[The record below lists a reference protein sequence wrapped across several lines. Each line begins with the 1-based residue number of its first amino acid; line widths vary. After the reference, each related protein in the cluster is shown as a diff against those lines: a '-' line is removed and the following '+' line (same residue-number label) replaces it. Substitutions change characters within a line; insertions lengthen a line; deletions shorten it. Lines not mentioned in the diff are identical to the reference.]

1 MPTLVL
7 TVIGDDRAGLVK
19 ALADVIAEGGGNWER
34 SHLSELGGKFAGIVL
49 VTVPEDRVDALR
61 AALTP
66 LEGLLDVS
74 VHDAGATPAPHEADG
89 RAEVR
94 HVRIELLGNDRP
106 GIVGAVSGVLARH
119 GLSVSSLESVTRDAP
134 MAGGRLFDARAVVT
148 VPRDADLS
156 AVQADLEEIASE
168 IMVEVSLTPD
178 EA

>member
-106 GIVGAVSGVLARH
+106 GIASSPATASACPRSRASRATPRWPGGA
-119 GLSVSSLESVTRDAP
+119 SSTPAP
-134 MAGGRLFDARAVVT
+134 
-148 VPRDADLS
+148 S
-156 AVQADLEEIASE
+156 
-168 IMVEVSLTPD
+168 
-178 EA
+178 